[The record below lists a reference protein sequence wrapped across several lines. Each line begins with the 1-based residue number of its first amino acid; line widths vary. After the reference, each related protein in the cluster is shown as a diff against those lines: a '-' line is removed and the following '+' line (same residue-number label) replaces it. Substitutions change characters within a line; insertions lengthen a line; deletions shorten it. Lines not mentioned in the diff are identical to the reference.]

1 MANVKQYLMNKLSS
15 MLISII
21 QGSKLLSTIIG
32 DMGVLGRQIKIEA
45 RHQILHQMNLPTLC
59 LCRMHRLN
67 SNRVW
72 SSQLK
77 QTIAGF
83 DEKLATIL
91 IKQTP
96 HAVKRRPARRRRDGE
111 VGMKDKA
118 AADARRSP
126 NLSSRSRST
135 AANSASAV
143 LASYCTRSG
152 NPRLH
157 SAP

>member
-1 MANVKQYLMNKLSS
+1 
-15 MLISII
+15 
-21 QGSKLLSTIIG
+21 
-32 DMGVLGRQIKIEA
+32 
-45 RHQILHQMNLPTLC
+45 
-59 LCRMHRLN
+59 MHRLN

-118 AADARRSP
+118 ASARGDR
-126 NLSSRSRST
+126 RT
-135 AANSASAV
+135 
-143 LASYCTRSG
+143 
-152 NPRLH
+152 
-157 SAP
+157 